1 MIDRLQAVEE
11 ELWTADLA
19 FEEWEVLMREKL
31 LVERSLLHVAMG
43 LIREPMDLTEMAPE
57 DMGAARIHE
66 VVDASPDAGTPS
78 PTRLKEQG

>member
-1 MIDRLQAVEE
+1 VIDRLQAVEE